1 MLHITWII
9 NTFAAHSVMLFL
21 LLLDFSLSR
30 SVTLRV
36 ILQVARAGEKTTK
49 EHMHAL

>member
-1 MLHITWII
+1 
-9 NTFAAHSVMLFL
+9 MLFL

-36 ILQVARAGEKTTK
+36 IQQVARAGEKNNEGTYAYIVTSYESK
-49 EHMHAL
+49 ALTL